1 MSTGEKAS
9 PIFPSAIGR
18 AYDLL
23 VAGVSAGHSG
33 RVSCGKRDAGRRTA
47 ARSRS

>member
-9 PIFPSAIGR
+9 PIFPSAIRR

-23 VAGVSAGHSG
+23 VAGVSPGSPVLTASSG
-33 RVSCGKRDAGRRTA
+33 
-47 ARSRS
+47 